1 MRVRSLIHKGCR
13 QNDGY
18 LTRSRTPRSAWQA
31 STHQGY
37 GSCPSAA
44 IDVLCRQLEYD
55 YFNIPRHD
63 SGSERFAQ
71 FDSQPTPC
79 NARHRHGNS
88 SAYAVEHHL
97 GTGASPHFWS
107 ENDSASCRNL
117 DSGGHGD
124 GVTDT
129 DEASVRTDQNN
140 SDTDGG
146 GLSELEEING
156 GGAPSP
162 SPATQQSL
170 VRTVTATT
178 TSPKH

>member
-1 MRVRSLIHKGCR
+1 M
-13 QNDGY
+13 
-18 LTRSRTPRSAWQA
+18 
-31 STHQGY
+31 
-37 GSCPSAA
+37 
-44 IDVLCRQLEYD
+44 CRQLEYD

-88 SAYAVEHHL
+88 SAYAGEHHL